1 MHTKLPN
8 NSRAYVFGSWL
19 TSERPA
25 DLDVL
30 IVYDPVH
37 CDPSDAYSRLS
48 PLLSDLEELTGLKVH
63 ATILTYSE
71 QEDASFVAKAGAI
84 ALEKLPELTRASSR
98 GHTAPPSSEQ
108 SKTPS
113 RAQYGPAYAWR

>member
-1 MHTKLPN
+1 MHTKLPDN
-8 NSRAYVFGSWL
+8 TRTYVFGSWL

-48 PLLSDLEELTGLKVH
+48 PLLSYLEELTGLKAH
-63 ATILTYSE
+63 ATILSHSE
-71 QEDASFVAKAGAI
+71 QEDAGFVAKVGAI
-84 ALEKLPELTRASSR
+84 ALENLLELTSAPARPPTGQPPLTRAA
-98 GHTAPPSSEQ
+98 GQLA
-108 SKTPS
+108 
-113 RAQYGPAYAWR
+113 AGCA